1 MMLRGPVSDMIES
14 LKFTFV
20 TDEPGASIL
29 PKSPTCLTSS
39 SGAPWVFPK
48 GLKCGPE
55 LIQPKNQHNIIIS
68 IIKI

>member
-1 MMLRGPVSDMIES
+1 MIGS
-14 LKFTFV
+14 LKFIFV

-39 SGAPWVFPK
+39 LGAPWVFPK

-55 LIQPKNQHNIIIS
+55 LIQPKKQHNKSFIRI
-68 IIKI
+68 